1 MKIFIS
7 TSLFLFFLVH
17 NYDLRAQWTSVYT
30 DETSADA
37 TNIFVVNGIIFLKT
51 QSSATG
57 KKLFRSADEGTAWQ
71 DVSANFPDNIT
82 GEPAA
87 VNSVVSIGNE
97 IFASPNT
104 VNKLYVS
111 DNGGITF
118 TVRYTFNLVNAFI
131 TSLSTDNNTLYV
143 VPTIGSIYKST
154 DNGNTFQEI
163 VINYP
168 SPTGPIANQDFF
180 AIGQNY
186 VLKSNIGTLG
196 SSDGGITWTKIDP
209 SSSILIQKIYKAKNT
224 IWGSPAISGTSSD
237 GLLKYNPSTKTWAPS
252 LNNVFVSAGSIS
264 SNNNV
269 LFCTTIGFLDN
280 QRRHYVSSDNGSSWT
295 ELNRDGILPNNVVV
309 LAKRINEVSDKNYF
323 VVYFSNQA
331 GKVKTIIYRLPLT
344 TTSIKD
350 QLANNGVTFKPN
362 FPNPFHNQTMISWSL
377 QSSAQVTIRIY
388 DMNGKEIETL
398 VNGKYNAGNY
408 TMPLHNDGRYT
419 SGIYFCRMQAG
430 SHILTSK
437 LIVQ

>member
-1 MKIFIS
+1 MKRFLPIIS
-7 TSLFLFFLVH
+7 FLVFILIGQIS
-17 NYDLRAQWTSVYT
+17 YAQWTSVYT
-30 DETSADA
+30 DSISADG
-37 TNIFVVNGIIFLKT
+37 TNLHIANGILFLKRSNDGRDKLYR
-51 QSSATG
+51 SS
-57 KKLFRSADEGTAWQ
+57 DEGTTWQ
-71 DVSANFPDNIT
+71 EISANFPDNIT
-82 GEPAA
+82 GEPAG

-143 VPTIGSIYKST
+143 VPTRGSIYKST

-237 GLLKYNPSTKTWAPS
+237 GLVKYNPSTKTWAPS

-323 VVYFSNQA
+323 VVYFSNKA

-350 QLANNGVTFKPN
+350 QLAKNGFALKPN
-362 FPNPFHNQTMISWSL
+362 YPNPFHNQTTISWSMRNASQL
-377 QSSAQVTIRIY
+377 TIRIY
-388 DMNGKEIETL
+388 DLNGKEMETL
-398 VNGKYNAGNY
+398 VSGKYLPGEY
-408 TMPLHNDGRYT
+408 TKSLNTAGRYKP
-419 SGIYFCRMQAG
+419 GIYFCQLQVG
-430 SHILTSK
+430 NHIVTSK
-437 LIVQ
+437 LVVQ